1 MLKVKLFLRG
11 KKNQK
16 SFRVVIAEAKS
27 KRDGKFIDDLGWWN
41 PIINEGEVDNKKL
54 TSWISKGAQITEGT
68 KKVLDLIG
76 AK

>member
-16 SFRVVIAEAKS
+16 SFRIVIAEAKS

-41 PIINEGEVDNKKL
+41 PQIKKGEVDSKKL
-54 TSWISKGAQITEGT
+54 NSWIEKGAQITEGT